1 MLRIC
6 WIVVM
11 VVAAVGCG
19 KKKPKMEYST
29 PSLIEKLKDNNP
41 DMRYWAARE
50 LGKTTD
56 PAAKTAAIAALTEAL
71 ADSNE
76 TVRMGAAY
84 GLGDLGP
91 EAKAAVPALQKARGD
106 PSKQVR
112 DGVAYA
118 LKKISGSK

>member
-1 MLRIC
+1 MWRIC
-6 WIVVM
+6 LVILVVT
-11 VVAAVGCG
+11 VSGCG
-19 KKKPKMEYST
+19 KKKKNEEEYST
-29 PSLIEKLKDNNP
+29 SSLIEKLKDQQP

-56 PAAKTAAIAALTEAL
+56 PAAKPAAVTALVEAL
-71 ADSNE
+71 GDPEE

-91 EAKAAVPALQKARGD
+91 DAKSAVPALQKARND

-112 DGVAYA
+112 DGVVYA
-118 LKKISGSK
+118 LKQISGK